1 MRNTFLV
8 SINNNTYCGKCG
20 KFIFNDYRDIKKHE
34 KECSIKINHE
44 AKELEDIKAYYLE
57 AKNESLVL
65 YIVQATG
72 NKENFKGII
81 WKNIYSCEFF
91 KYKKVYKES
100 GKENLNYWIEMFE
113 LNMLFDE
120 LYDLEM
126 LNIGKEKSFITINKV
141 FPGIGYIDRIDNFIK
156 RFLTK
161 GFVIKHFNMSDIRK
175 LPTLK
180 IDLNIGKKYRNNL
193 PIYFCQLK
201 EVEINDDIMFLCAC
215 IKGRMNE
222 GKIIVEEKNILYIS
236 HNYVYNPNNFDILDF
251 INKDVIYGRFRYDKY
266 SKKYPETMLREYIE
280 SGGERYLHFIIS
292 ENNDFLME
300 LIGKASL
307 GYVSNKINE
316 YRNINPEATNIKQ
329 IFGLPIKALRNI
341 NTKEVSENL
350 NKYELEIFKK
360 AYKIQPSI
368 FNEPITE
375 TEILFLN
382 SVIGKKGNLITA
394 CKNNPKDILD
404 YSRYCRTLNQTEYNL
419 FVDYS
424 NMCNTHKLWPYKK
437 FPEKQNLKLAH
448 DVIMQYSYEKK
459 KAEES
464 HNFDEAISNEIYREF
479 IELPFEQFY
488 LNSRFTLLMPR
499 SADDLVEE
507 SYQMRNC
514 VRSYIPS
521 VSAGRTY
528 IFFLRKKTSKS
539 SSFVTIEV
547 NRNRALV
554 QVKGK
559 GNSHPD
565 DQTKEYVIHWCKDK
579 CIDYEDCWDLKEHK
593 YRYY

>member
-57 AKNESLVL
+57 AKDESLVL

-81 WKNIYSCEFF
+81 WENIYSCEFF

-266 SKKYPETMLREYIE
+266 SKRYPETMLREYIE

-488 LNSRFTLLMPR
+488 LNSKFTLLMPR

>member
-81 WKNIYSCEFF
+81 WENIYSCEFF
-91 KYKKVYKES
+91 KYKKLYKES

-266 SKKYPETMLREYIE
+266 SKRYPETMLREYIE
-280 SGGERYLHFIIS
+280 SGGERHLHFIIS

-424 NMCNTHKLWPYKK
+424 NMCNTYKLWPYKK

>member
-81 WKNIYSCEFF
+81 WENIYSCEFF
-91 KYKKVYKES
+91 KYKKLYKES

-266 SKKYPETMLREYIE
+266 SKRYPETMLREYIE
-280 SGGERYLHFIIS
+280 SGGERHLHFIIS

-424 NMCNTHKLWPYKK
+424 NMCNTYKLWPYKK

-514 VRSYIPS
+514 VSSYIPS

>member
-57 AKNESLVL
+57 AKDESLVL

-81 WKNIYSCEFF
+81 WENIYSCEFF

-193 PIYFCQLK
+193 SIYFCQLK

-266 SKKYPETMLREYIE
+266 SKRYPETMLREYIE

-424 NMCNTHKLWPYKK
+424 NMCNTYKLWPYKK

>member
-20 KFIFNDYRDIKKHE
+20 KFIFNDYRDIKKHK

-57 AKNESLVL
+57 AKDESLVL

-81 WKNIYSCEFF
+81 WENIYSCEFF

-266 SKKYPETMLREYIE
+266 SKRYPETMLREYIE

-488 LNSRFTLLMPR
+488 LNSKFTLLMPR

>member
-81 WKNIYSCEFF
+81 WENIYSCEFF
-91 KYKKVYKES
+91 KYKKLYKES

>member
-81 WKNIYSCEFF
+81 WENIYSCEFF

-528 IFFLRKKTSKS
+528 ILFLRKKTSKS

>member
-1 MRNTFLV
+1 
-8 SINNNTYCGKCG
+8 
-20 KFIFNDYRDIKKHE
+20 
-34 KECSIKINHE
+34 
-44 AKELEDIKAYYLE
+44 
-57 AKNESLVL
+57 
-65 YIVQATG
+65 
-72 NKENFKGII
+72 
-81 WKNIYSCEFF
+81 
-91 KYKKVYKES
+91 
-100 GKENLNYWIEMFE
+100 
-113 LNMLFDE
+113 
-120 LYDLEM
+120 
-126 LNIGKEKSFITINKV
+126 
-141 FPGIGYIDRIDNFIK
+141 
-156 RFLTK
+156 
-161 GFVIKHFNMSDIRK
+161 MSDIRK

-528 IFFLRKKTSKS
+528 ILFLRKKTSKS

>member
-57 AKNESLVL
+57 AKDESLVL

-81 WKNIYSCEFF
+81 WENIYSCEFF

-528 IFFLRKKTSKS
+528 ILFLRKKTSKS

>member
-34 KECSIKINHE
+34 KECSIKINPE

-81 WKNIYSCEFF
+81 WENIYSCEFF
-91 KYKKVYKES
+91 KYKKVYKEL

-464 HNFDEAISNEIYREF
+464 HNFDEAISSEIYREF

-528 IFFLRKKTSKS
+528 ILFLRKKTSKS

>member
-528 IFFLRKKTSKS
+528 ILFLRKKTSKS

>member
-57 AKNESLVL
+57 AKDESLVL

-81 WKNIYSCEFF
+81 WENIYSCEFF

-201 EVEINDDIMFLCAC
+201 EVEINEDIMFLCAC

-266 SKKYPETMLREYIE
+266 SKRYPETMLQEYIE

-394 CKNNPKDILD
+394 CKNNSKDILD

-547 NRNRALV
+547 NRNRELV

>member
-81 WKNIYSCEFF
+81 WENIYSCEFF

>member
-57 AKNESLVL
+57 AKDESLVL

-81 WKNIYSCEFF
+81 WENIYSCEFF

-193 PIYFCQLK
+193 SIYFCQLK

-266 SKKYPETMLREYIE
+266 SKRYPETMLREYIE

-488 LNSRFTLLMPR
+488 LNSKFTLLMPR

-579 CIDYEDCWDLKEHK
+579 CIDYEDCWDLKQHK

>member
-81 WKNIYSCEFF
+81 WENIYSCEFF
-91 KYKKVYKES
+91 KYKKLYKES

-266 SKKYPETMLREYIE
+266 SKRYPETMLREYIE

-488 LNSRFTLLMPR
+488 LNSKFTLLMPR